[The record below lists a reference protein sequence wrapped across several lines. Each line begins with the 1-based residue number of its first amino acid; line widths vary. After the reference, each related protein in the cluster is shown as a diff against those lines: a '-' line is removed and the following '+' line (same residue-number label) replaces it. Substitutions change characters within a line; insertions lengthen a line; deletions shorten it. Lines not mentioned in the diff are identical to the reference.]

1 MPNELTK
8 KSASLHV
15 DTHRQSNTGL
25 TRSCVMAGKETRVKT
40 RMKTGVKILSAI
52 RANNM
57 ITREELAQSLAM
69 TIKGVDWQIAKLK
82 QEGVLKRIGPDK
94 GGHWEI
100 L

>member
-1 MPNELTK
+1 
-8 KSASLHV
+8 
-15 DTHRQSNTGL
+15 
-25 TRSCVMAGKETRVKT
+25 
-40 RMKTGVKILSAI
+40 MKTGVKILSAI

>member
-15 DTHRQSNTGL
+15 DTLRQSNTGL
-25 TRSCVMAGKETRVKT
+25 IRSPVLEGKEARVKPRVTT
-40 RMKTGVKILSAI
+40 RVKILSAI
-52 RANNM
+52 RANGM

-82 QEGVLKRIGPDK
+82 QAGVLKRIGPDK
-94 GGHWEI
+94 GGHWEV